1 MNTQRESLADYVR
14 RIRVQVRR
22 ISLAEVERNSGGGI
36 DASYVNRIENG
47 FVTNVSPDKL
57 DALAR
62 GLTVP
67 PEEVIAVATG
77 RAGNDGLTTDEIRL
91 LHCYRHIPP
100 ERQVDA
106 LTYVGMLFERY
117 GTTPGPDQ
125 IGELPLLRGA
135 AGTPKGV
142 PAENLIEN
150 RNGGGRK
157 KSPAK
162 KPGKPKK

>member
-1 MNTQRESLADYVR
+1 MADYVR
-14 RIRVQVRR
+14 RMRVQVRR
-22 ISLAEVERNSGGGI
+22 ISLTDVERNSGGGI

-67 PEEVIAVATG
+67 PEEIIAVATG
-77 RAGNDGLTTDEIRL
+77 RAGNGELSTDEIRL
-91 LHCYRHIPP
+91 LHCYRNIPA
-100 ERQVDA
+100 ERRVDA

-117 GTTPGPDQ
+117 GTTPGPDE

-142 PAENLIEN
+142 PDKNLIEN
-150 RNGGGRK
+150 TNGGAK
-157 KSPAK
+157 KRAAK
-162 KPGKPKK
+162 KPRAGKKGGK